1 MPSKFSNVMI
11 LQELVEHL
19 RVPEST
25 LYKLT
30 LEGKM
35 PGQEVRRH

>member
-1 MPSKFSNVMI
+1 MPSKFHTVMI
-11 LQELVEHL
+11 MQELAEYL
-19 RVPEST
+19 RVLAPT